1 VARVRT
7 KEKRNEIVR
16 IAADLFEQMGYDRC
30 SMALLSERLGGSKA
44 TLYGYFASKEELLR
58 AVLDFQVAT
67 DADRIMRE
75 FPASDDLRESLVQ
88 LGTAYLNKRM
98 SPLPLMNMRT
108 IVTQPAGSTM
118 GKEFYEN
125 IIRPAFQRLA
135 DKFGTLIEEG
145 RLRPGDPEV
154 MMLHWKGLCDWDFF
168 ERRLLGV
175 IDGPDPKLV
184 KKAVTLAADAF
195 LELYGPEER
204 PKPKKAK
211 KKKSDFSRR
220 AAGNPLRAH

>member
-7 KEKRNEIVR
+7 EEKRNEIVR

-30 SMALLSERLGGSKA
+30 SMAMLSERLGGSKA
-44 TLYGYFASKEELLR
+44 TLYGYFPSKEELLR

-67 DADRIMRE
+67 DADRVMRD
-75 FPASDDLRESLVQ
+75 FPASHDLRESLIQ

-98 SPLPLMNMRT
+98 SPLPLMNIRT
-108 IVTQPAGSTM
+108 VVTQPAGSTM
-118 GKEFYEN
+118 GKEFYQN
-125 IIRPAFQRLA
+125 IIRPAFNRLT
-135 DKFGTLIEEG
+135 DKFAALIEDG
-145 RLRPGDPEV
+145 KLKPADPEV

-168 ERRLLGV
+168 EQRLLGA
-175 IDGPDPKLV
+175 IDGPDPKQV

-195 LELYGPEER
+195 LKLYGVEDE

-211 KKKSDFSRR
+211 KGK
-220 AAGNPLRAH
+220 